1 VRFCVG
7 PNRDS
12 FVADGDFFT
21 LTRKEPI
28 GVVGQIIP
36 WNYPLM
42 MLAWKWGPALA
53 AGCTL
58 VLKPAELTPLTAL
71 AAASLAREAGF
82 PAGVINVVPGYGPTA
97 GAALALH
104 GDVSKVAFTGSTQV
118 GKKIMEYAAQSNLKK
133 VSLELG
139 GKSPLV
145 VFDDVDLDEAV
156 EIAHNAIFT
165 NHGQNCCAG
174 SRTFVQSG
182 IYDAFVK
189 KAVEKARARKVGD
202 PFDASVHQ
210 GPQVS
215 IARTRPFDGPFKID
229 KPSLDKVLRLVAS
242 GKEQGAK
249 LETGGAQIGTEGYF
263 VQPTVFSNVT
273 DQMSIAKEE
282 IFGPVQTILKFDTL
296 EEVIERANDT
306 SYGLASGVLTKD
318 VNTALVFAQA
328 VQAGSVW

>member
-1 VRFCVG
+1 V
-7 PNRDS
+7 
-12 FVADGDFFT
+12 
-21 LTRKEPI
+21 
-28 GVVGQIIP
+28 
-36 WNYPLM
+36 
-42 MLAWKWGPALA
+42 
-53 AGCTL
+53 
-58 VLKPAELTPLTAL
+58 
-71 AAASLAREAGF
+71 
-82 PAGVINVVPGYGPTA
+82 
-97 GAALALH
+97 
-104 GDVSKVAFTGSTQV
+104 
-118 GKKIMEYAAQSNLKK
+118 
-133 VSLELG
+133 
-139 GKSPLV
+139 
-145 VFDDVDLDEAV
+145 DEAV

-202 PFDASVHQ
+202 PFDASVQQ

-215 IARTRPFDGPFKID
+215 IARTRPIDGPFKID
-229 KPSLDKVLRLVAS
+229 KPSLDKILRLVAS

-328 VQAGSVW
+328 VQAGSVWVNCYDAITPQTPFGGYKMSGIGREMGPDSVEPYLETKTISIKVPTKV

>member
-1 VRFCVG
+1 V
-7 PNRDS
+7 
-12 FVADGDFFT
+12 
-21 LTRKEPI
+21 
-28 GVVGQIIP
+28 
-36 WNYPLM
+36 
-42 MLAWKWGPALA
+42 
-53 AGCTL
+53 
-58 VLKPAELTPLTAL
+58 
-71 AAASLAREAGF
+71 
-82 PAGVINVVPGYGPTA
+82 
-97 GAALALH
+97 
-104 GDVSKVAFTGSTQV
+104 
-118 GKKIMEYAAQSNLKK
+118 
-133 VSLELG
+133 
-139 GKSPLV
+139 
-145 VFDDVDLDEAV
+145 DEAV

-202 PFDASVHQ
+202 PFDASVQQ
-210 GPQVS
+210 GPQ
-215 IARTRPFDGPFKID
+215 ID
-229 KPSLDKVLRLVAS
+229 KPSLDKILRLVAS

-328 VQAGSVW
+328 VQAGSVWVNCYDAITPQTPFGGYKMSGIGREMGPDSVEPYLETKTISIKVPTKV